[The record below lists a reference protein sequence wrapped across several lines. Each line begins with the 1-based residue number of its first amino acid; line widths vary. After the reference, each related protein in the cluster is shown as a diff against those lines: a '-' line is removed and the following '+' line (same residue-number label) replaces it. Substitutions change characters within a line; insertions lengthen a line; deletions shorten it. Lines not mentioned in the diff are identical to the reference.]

1 MVRGRVTKEV
11 KWLRWIQVQCTNVAV
26 RHDPHLKRF
35 YPRLRRRKGHKIAIV
50 TTDKKM
56 LVCIHHVPRK
66 GERYNPN

>member
-11 KWLRWIQVQCTNVAV
+11 KWLRWIPVECANVEV
-26 RHDPHLKRF
+26 HHDPHPKRF
-35 YPRLRRRKGHKIAIV
+35 YPRLGRRKGHNIDIV

-56 LVCIHHVPRK
+56 LVYIHHVPRK